1 MESLVVFDGTSFGRA
16 SVGPPGYRPRVL
28 DDELGELIAALPALS
43 LDGPKGVGKTS
54 TGAQI
59 ARTTFA
65 LDDPRVLEV
74 VTADPTRVLRSP
86 GPVLIDEWQRYP
98 PIWDAVR
105 RAVDSD
111 PSPGRFILT
120 GSASPQ
126 TPGTLGVVARGGQP
140 ELVGSDAF
148 PGGGSGAR

>member
-1 MESLVVFDGTSFGRA
+1 MESLGVVDGTSFGRA
-16 SVGPPGYRPRVL
+16 SVGPHGYRPRVL

-54 TGAQI
+54 TAAQI
-59 ARTTFA
+59 ARTMFA

-74 VTADPTRVLRSP
+74 VTADPTRVVRAS

-126 TPGTLGVVARGGQP
+126 MPGTHWAP
-140 ELVGSDAF
+140 EGS
-148 PGGGSGAR
+148 